1 MRYSSLRPLIAE
13 ANTRARAFSAVAEAR
28 QAIFEMTLSCFR
40 QELAD
45 LDQAVAWQRVALTL
59 ADQRASSPIDA
70 LDASGLDRAQRRL
83 ALLGELPEV
92 VGFASYEDLTALIS
106 NTINL
111 GAPRYNSGDVRA
123 CGALYWMVVRLICE
137 TPTVRGIPG
146 YARLQ
151 AQLKPIADAGA
162 PGAPGALMTQAEI
175 DAWAWEL
182 RHALDATAQNAIP

>member
-13 ANTRARAFSAVAEAR
+13 SSTRARAFVAIAEAR
-28 QAIFEMTLSCFR
+28 QAIFEMTLSCLR
-40 QELAD
+40 QAFAD
-45 LDQAVAWQRVALTL
+45 LEQSVAWQRVALTL
-59 ADQRASSPIDA
+59 ADQRTPSPVDG

-92 VGFASYEDLTALIS
+92 VAFAAPDDLTGLIA
-106 NTINL
+106 NAINI

-151 AQLKPIADAGA
+151 GQLKPLADAGA
-162 PGAPGALMTQAEI
+162 SGALMTSAEV
-175 DAWAWEL
+175 DAWAWGL
-182 RHALDATAQNAIP
+182 RRALDATALGATP